1 MTCQL
6 CGSTRTALAITRDGR
21 AYCSNVAGCK
31 DRQAATAAA
40 TAAHLESSAHATA
53 TFYGLPCTCQVR
65 ELTVNEARLAIDAAA
80 RIAARR
86 PLTDRE
92 HTVYLAACAV
102 VDADALARRA
112 QAAAL

>member
-1 MTCQL
+1 MTNPHYET
-6 CGSTRTALAITRDGR
+6 S
-21 AYCSNVAGCK
+21 
-31 DRQAATAAA
+31 
-40 TAAHLESSAHATA
+40 EHATA

-65 ELTVNEARLAIDAAA
+65 ELTVNEARLAIQAAA